1 MPSIAATMAGRR
13 TWSAA
18 FGATAALVAAVGLGA
33 IAGCS
38 AAGAPTQRPAATVV
52 AGEVDWEPWSK
63 ASFERARA
71 EHRLIL
77 VNVVATWCHWC
88 HVMEET
94 TYRDPEVAALL
105 RDHFTTIRVD
115 SDARPDVAERYRE
128 WGWPATGV
136 LSPDAQPVLEL
147 RGYQEPRGF
156 AARLRQLVA
165 DRDRGALRHRVVE
178 AAPPSREHR
187 ALDAIRTQVTAQLD
201 RYYEPELGGWGKE
214 QRYPAPG
221 PIEHA
226 FVRARV
232 DDDAAS
238 ATQALTTLASAAK
251 LIDPVFGGMYQ
262 YSVGG
267 DWDHPHFEKITAIQ
281 AGAIRSFAYA
291 HRLTGDDRWLGHA
304 RDVARYMTTMMCAPD
319 DGFYTSQDADLR
331 REGAPTV
338 LGATYYAADEAGR
351 RAMGIPRIDTE
362 VYADLNGM
370 MIEALCDLFAA
381 SGDRALLEQAQRTAR
396 RLLETHAD
404 PSGAFRHR
412 AADGDGRLYL
422 RDQVAMGRGLLALY
436 RCTGDAAW
444 LAHAERVAAFMLAS
458 LRDADT
464 GAFFAHTL
472 DPDAVG
478 VFARRRTPHEENG
491 LAARM
496 LAALHRV
503 VDGDGST
510 PTPYLAAA
518 ERALA
523 SLGDPTR
530 VADEGRIVGQYALGL
545 QEVTMATVDV
555 TIVGDLATPGTAALL
570 TAALR
575 YPEPRAVV
583 EVGRPGDRYP
593 DLGKPA
599 AYLCTA
605 SACSTP
611 ITRPERFAATADA
624 FLRTSLPPRRA
635 PEPPRAAIMRP

>member
-1 MPSIAATMAGRR
+1 MTIGATRAARVTSMAAMLLGALVGCAAPVAATRHPEA
-13 TWSAA
+13 SA
-18 FGATAALVAAVGLGA
+18 VAAE
-33 IAGCS
+33 
-38 AAGAPTQRPAATVV
+38 V
-52 AGEVDWEPWSK
+52 AWQPWSK

-71 EHRLIL
+71 ERRLIL

-105 RDHFTTIRVD
+105 RDHFATIRVD

-165 DRDRGALRHRVVE
+165 DRDRGTLRHRVVE
-178 AAPPSREHR
+178 PARPAREQR
-187 ALDAIRTQVTAQLD
+187 ALDAIRDQVAAQLD
-201 RYYEPELGGWGKE
+201 GFYEPDQGGWGKQ

-262 YSVGG
+262 YSVDG

-281 AGAIRSFAYA
+281 AGAIRNFAYA
-291 HRLTGDDRWLGHA
+291 HRLTGEARWLDHA
-304 RDVARYMTTMMCAPD
+304 RDVARYMTTMMRAPD
-319 DGFYTSQDADLR
+319 GGFYTSQDADLR
-331 REGAPTV
+331 REGAPAV
-338 LGATYYAADEAGR
+338 VGAAYYAADEASR
-351 RAMGIPRIDTE
+351 RALGIPRIDTE

-370 MIEALCDLFAA
+370 MIEALCDLHAA
-381 SGDRALLEQAQRTAR
+381 SGDRDPLEQAQTTAR

-404 PSGAFRHR
+404 PGGGFRHR
-412 AADGDGRLYL
+412 AEDPDARRYL

-436 RCTGDAAW
+436 RSTGDTAW
-444 LAHAERVAAFMLAS
+444 LAHAERVAGFMLAS
-458 LRDADT
+458 LRDPDT

-491 LAARM
+491 LAARL
-496 LAALHRV
+496 LAALHRHT
-503 VDGDGST
+503 DGDGT
-510 PTPYLAAA
+510 TATPYLAAA

-523 SLGDPTR
+523 SLGDPAR
-530 VADEGRIVGQYALGL
+530 VAEEGRILGQYALGL
-545 QEVTMATVDV
+545 QEVTMATLDI
-555 TIVGDLATPGTAALL
+555 TIVGDLAAPGTGALL
-570 TAALR
+570 AAALR

-599 AYLCTA
+599 VYLCTA

-611 ITRPERFAATADA
+611 ITRPERFATAADA
-624 FLRTSLPPRRA
+624 FVRTSLPPR
-635 PEPPRAAIMRP
+635 PAAIMRP